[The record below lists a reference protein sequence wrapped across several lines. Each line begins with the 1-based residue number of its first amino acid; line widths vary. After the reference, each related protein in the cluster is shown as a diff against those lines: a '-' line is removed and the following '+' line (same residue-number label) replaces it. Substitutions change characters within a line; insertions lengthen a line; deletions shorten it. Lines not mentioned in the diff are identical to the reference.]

1 MVAALVESLGLGRDA
16 RGKVRRYYQQLELGQ
31 LEPKGV
37 AASVWDALTALL
49 GRDAR
54 VLAAIQ
60 PQAPAAAPMFREAN
74 VDYDRPLESAS
85 STAAAAQDE
94 VDRLFGVTSAD

>member
-1 MVAALVESLGLGRDA
+1 M
-16 RGKVRRYYQQLELGQ
+16 RRYYQELELGQ
-31 LEPKGV
+31 LEPEGV

-54 VLAAIQ
+54 ALAAIQ

-74 VDYDRPLESAS
+74 VDYDRPLGSS
-85 STAAAAQDE
+85 LDGGGRQSRTRSTAC
-94 VDRLFGVTSAD
+94 SA